1 LFVCVWEGKNGQL
14 FCFNNYSPIIQVE
27 IRWLMRSISGAELRQ
42 WREAGKPFLLVDV
55 REEHERAT
63 FHIGGLHL
71 PMSEGGD
78 EWKVLQQELPV
89 VVYCAKG
96 IRSAIFIQR
105 LERVDGMPPMYN
117 LQGGLTHWKT
127 DFDERAD

>member
-1 LFVCVWEGKNGQL
+1 MK
-14 FCFNNYSPIIQVE
+14 
-27 IRWLMRSISGAELRQ
+27 SISAQELRQ

-55 REEHERAT
+55 REEHERT
-63 FHIGGLHL
+63 SFHIGGLHL

-78 EWKVLQQELPV
+78 DWKALQQELPV

-105 LERVDGMPPMYN
+105 LEHAEGMPPMYN
-117 LQGGLTHWKT
+117 LQGGLKSW
-127 DFDERAD
+127 DADSHH